1 MLTEIKKCADA
12 QDIKGLRYIFADCL
26 DVDPTFEKYR
36 ESYEFCKK
44 IPGLFESHQE
54 LSDIVENQS
63 KWSREYWDQLKMDLM
78 KNFSQRRFEHMIQVA
93 KVVYGDKIDR
103 LLKER
108 SESESQA
115 ADTKKQEAVRSHE
128 SDIIDHNAVP
138 ADSQVIKENNSET
151 KLSEAELQ
159 EKRLEEKRK
168 EIEENNKRV
177 EREQAA
183 QRARIEEKRRS
194 AYNGMGGDFTPKK
207 SKGIVIGIIAV
218 VIVVL
223 LIMILR

>member
-1 MLTEIKKCADA
+1 M
-12 QDIKGLRYIFADCL
+12 Y
-26 DVDPTFEKYR
+26 
-36 ESYEFCKK
+36 K
-44 IPGLFESHQE
+44 I
-54 LSDIVENQS
+54 
-63 KWSREYWDQLKMDLM
+63 
-78 KNFSQRRFEHMIQVA
+78 
-93 KVVYGDKIDR
+93 
-103 LLKER
+103 
-108 SESESQA
+108 
-115 ADTKKQEAVRSHE
+115 T
-128 SDIIDHNAVP
+128 
-138 ADSQVIKENNSET
+138 
-151 KLSEAELQ
+151 
-159 EKRLEEKRK
+159 EEKRK

>member
-26 DVDPTFEKYR
+26 DVDPTFEKYS
-36 ESYEFCKK
+36 ESYEFCKN
-44 IPGLFESHQE
+44 IPGLFETHRE
-54 LSDIVENQS
+54 LSGIVEDQS

-93 KVVYGDKIDR
+93 KVVYADKIDR

-108 SESESQA
+108 RVSESRA
-115 ADTKKQEAVRSHE
+115 ADTKKSEAIRSHE
-128 SDIIDHNAVP
+128 NDTTDHNVAS
-138 ADSQVIKENNSET
+138 AGSQVIKENNSET

-183 QRARIEEKRRS
+183 QRARIEAKRRS
-194 AYNGMGGDFTPKK
+194 AYNGTGGDFAPKK

>member
-93 KVVYGDKIDR
+93 KVVYADKIDR

-108 SESESQA
+108 SESA
-115 ADTKKQEAVRSHE
+115 RRVVDVKKPEEGRNHE
-128 SDIIDHNAVP
+128 SDITDHNVVSAG
-138 ADSQVIKENNSET
+138 SQVMKENNNGT

-159 EKRLEEKRK
+159 EKRLEERRK

-177 EREQAA
+177 EREQAT
-183 QRARIEEKRRS
+183 QRARIEAKRRS
-194 AYNGMGGDFTPKK
+194 AYNGAGGDFTPKK

-218 VIVVL
+218 VIVVV
-223 LIMILR
+223 LIMVLR